1 MTWPSRRQTNPGQL
15 AVFFFVNHI
24 YIFLPIGLFLFIC
37 TAAAVR
43 ARDQRTSGKKRKTDS
58 IKTRFLDV

>member
-1 MTWPSRRQTNPGQL
+1 MTSSCNCPIGRL
-15 AVFFFVNHI
+15 FFVNHI
-24 YIFLPIGLFLFIC
+24 YIFLPLSLFLFSC
-37 TAAAVR
+37 TAAALH